1 MCART
6 LFFVPGGDA
15 FLPVETRLFPA
26 EMRREWWW
34 RCWEG
39 GADVLKWRDCD
50 GAFGKSLYL
59 YRKKCGRPYDDI
71 MKNVKTTN
79 LISMKKNEDFVITI
93 NRELGSGGRTVG
105 RLLAEKLGVP
115 FYDKALIHELQKL
128 FNLSADEIEHLKGRE
143 HSFWAEVERI
153 LKLGTGMNSNYFLPQ
168 RGDEPDSLTT
178 DDVYKKETLILQSLS
193 QRGSCVIAGRTGF
206 HVLRDHPNHLSILIQ
221 ASMPYRVERVMRK
234 QNMTEKEARATIE
247 RVDKMRENYVNKY
260 TKTSRYDTRN
270 YQLVISADG
279 KTEAEI
285 VDLILQYI

>member
-39 GADVLKWRDCD
+39 GADGLKWRDCD

-59 YRKKCGRPYDDI
+59 YRKKCGRPHDDI

-115 FYDKALIHELQKL
+115 FYDKALIHE
-128 FNLSADEIEHLKGRE
+128 
-143 HSFWAEVERI
+143 
-153 LKLGTGMNSNYFLPQ
+153 
-168 RGDEPDSLTT
+168 
-178 DDVYKKETLILQSLS
+178 
-193 QRGSCVIAGRTGF
+193 
-206 HVLRDHPNHLSILIQ
+206 
-221 ASMPYRVERVMRK
+221 
-234 QNMTEKEARATIE
+234 
-247 RVDKMRENYVNKY
+247 
-260 TKTSRYDTRN
+260 
-270 YQLVISADG
+270 
-279 KTEAEI
+279 
-285 VDLILQYI
+285 